1 MEEETY
7 QKLFKIIE
15 RVSQEKDTS
24 NDGILN
30 IPFYYFEFNS
40 TLTNKEQ
47 IKVDRKINSTT
58 RLDQKIKQKI
68 LCVTNNEAFS
78 MCQLWH

>member
-15 RVSQEKDTS
+15 RVSQERDTS

-40 TLTNKEQ
+40 TLT
-47 IKVDRKINSTT
+47 IRS
-58 RLDQKIKQKI
+58 R
-68 LCVTNNEAFS
+68 
-78 MCQLWH
+78 